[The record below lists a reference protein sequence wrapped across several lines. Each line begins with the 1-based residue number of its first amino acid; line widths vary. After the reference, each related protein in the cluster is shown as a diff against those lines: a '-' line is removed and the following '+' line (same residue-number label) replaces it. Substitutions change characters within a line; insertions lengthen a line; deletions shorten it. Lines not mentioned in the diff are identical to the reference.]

1 MQGVSRSTFVLYAN
15 VIRPVPVMHGPVSV
29 IGGCGATHI
38 SSSCTIYGVAL
49 NTVCW
54 TINSINA
61 DTTTPTAP
69 LQCIGT
75 IRLSPRWSTSGQ
87 PRMLRTTA
95 ALILEF
101 ESHRGVIA
109 ISAKKRKVY
118 SYWYYNMRYTSVYEY
133 ESKRQILVALV
144 LENRHNF
151 ALNRPK

>member
-1 MQGVSRSTFVLYAN
+1 M
-15 VIRPVPVMHGPVSV
+15 
-29 IGGCGATHI
+29 
-38 SSSCTIYGVAL
+38 
-49 NTVCW
+49 
-54 TINSINA
+54 
-61 DTTTPTAP
+61 
-69 LQCIGT
+69 
-75 IRLSPRWSTSGQ
+75 
-87 PRMLRTTA
+87 
-95 ALILEF
+95 ILEF